1 MKKTLAVIGS
11 MFIIS
16 AQSAEIGHFFSSPA
30 FSGVGYS
37 SHVLTIKQ
45 LEDQARE
52 KNRAA
57 ADAIKAKADA
67 EAANTPQAQFT
78 SNVQSRIY
86 SQLAKQIT
94 DTLFGATGAPTCT
107 TAGGITTCPSG
118 EMDIGGNTIKWGLS
132 TNGKTITINV
142 VNNLDPS
149 QRTKIEV
156 PVSTFGF

>member
-1 MKKTLAVIGS
+1 MKKTLVAIGI
-11 MFIIS
+11 MLAMT
-16 AQSAEIGHFFSSPA
+16 AQSAEIDHSFSSPA
-30 FSGVGYS
+30 FSGIGYS
-37 SHVLTIKQ
+37 SHVLTIQQ
-45 LEDQARE
+45 LETQAKD
-52 KNRAA
+52 KNKAA
-57 ADAIKAKADA
+57 ADAIKAKAESDA
-67 EAANTPQAQFT
+67 LNTPQAQFAA
-78 SNVQSRIY
+78 NVQSRIY

-142 VNNLDPS
+142 VNNLDPN
-149 QRTKIEV
+149 QKTKIDV

>member
-1 MKKTLAVIGS
+1 MLA
-11 MFIIS
+11 MT
-16 AQSAEIGHFFSSPA
+16 AQSAEIDHSFSSPA
-30 FSGVGYS
+30 FSGIGYS
-37 SHVLTIKQ
+37 SHVLTIQQ
-45 LEDQARE
+45 LETQAKD
-52 KNRAA
+52 KNKAA
-57 ADAIKAKADA
+57 ADAIKAKAESDA
-67 EAANTPQAQFT
+67 LNTPQAQFAA
-78 SNVQSRIY
+78 NVQSRIY

-142 VNNLDPS
+142 VNNLDPN
-149 QRTKIEV
+149 QKTKIDV

>member
-1 MKKTLAVIGS
+1 MFS
-11 MFIIS
+11 MTV
-16 AQSAEIGHFFSSPA
+16 QSAEIDHSFSSPA
-30 FSGVGYS
+30 FSGVGFS
-37 SHVLTIKQ
+37 SHVLTIQQ
-45 LEDQARE
+45 LETQAKD
-52 KNRAA
+52 KNKAA
-57 ADAIKAKADA
+57 ADAIKAKAEAD
-67 EAANTPQAQFT
+67 AANTPQKQFEV
-78 SNVQSRIY
+78 NVQSRIY

-107 TAGGITTCPSG
+107 SAGGITTCPSG

-149 QRTKIEV
+149 QKTKIDV

>member
-1 MKKTLAVIGS
+1 MKKTLAAIGIMFS
-11 MFIIS
+11 MTV
-16 AQSAEIGHFFSSPA
+16 QSAEIDHSFSSPA
-30 FSGVGYS
+30 FSGVGFS
-37 SHVLTIKQ
+37 SHVLTIQQ
-45 LEDQARE
+45 LETQAKD
-52 KNRAA
+52 KNKAA
-57 ADAIKAKADA
+57 ADAIKAKAEAD
-67 EAANTPQAQFT
+67 AANTPQKQFEV
-78 SNVQSRIY
+78 NVQSRIY

-107 TAGGITTCPSG
+107 SAGGITTCPSG

-149 QRTKIEV
+149 QKTKIDV